1 MQTKSFCE
9 DLTEGK
15 FSFPIIHSVK
25 SFPDDTR
32 LLNILRQKTEDV
44 DVKKH
49 AVQWMERTGSM
60 TYTRDT
66 LKVLHSEVIVE
77 IQELG
82 GHKTLTEL
90 VNRLDAELD
99 DIKYTQNDNEN
110 KDDSKNNEKKNENE
124 EKKRDDEKR
133 KKTENSKYI

>member
-1 MQTKSFCE
+1 MIFYYGDSAVYMQTKSFCE

-77 IQELG
+77 IEELG
-82 GHKTLTEL
+82 GHLTLTQL

-99 DIKYTQNDNEN
+99 DIKYT
-110 KDDSKNNEKKNENE
+110 KNENE
-124 EKKRDDEKR
+124 NKKGNGNENDESKRDEEKR
-133 KKTENSKYI
+133 NIA

>member
-1 MQTKSFCE
+1 MQTKSYCE

-66 LKVLHSEVIVE
+66 LKVLHSEVTLE
-77 IQELG
+77 IEELG
-82 GHKTLTEL
+82 GHFTLTQL

-99 DIKYTQNDNEN
+99 DIKYTHNEN
-110 KDDSKNNEKKNENE
+110 ESENENENEKKNED
-124 EKKRDDEKR
+124 RR
-133 KKTENSKYI
+133 KKEQNSKYI

>member
-60 TYTRDT
+60 KYTRDT
-66 LKVLHSEVIVE
+66 LKVLHSEVILE
-77 IQELG
+77 IEDLG
-82 GHKTLTEL
+82 GHFTLTQL

-99 DIKYTQNDNEN
+99 DIKYTHNENDNEN
-110 KDDSKNNEKKNENE
+110 ENEKKNEE
-124 EKKRDDEKR
+124 RSKKEQ
-133 KKTENSKYI
+133 NSKYI